1 MGLETAHVSNTFA
14 LNDGR
19 ALSVIVRSMALW
31 SSMCS
36 SIEGVA
42 SKRRQIESNP
52 PKSSEPYIQNALLIL
67 CKSIDLHSNEHGGSS
82 DQF

>member
-19 ALSVIVRSMALW
+19 ALRVIVRSRALW

-42 SKRRQIESNP
+42 SKRRQIES
-52 PKSSEPYIQNALLIL
+52 SGIEELYQQVL
-67 CKSIDLHSNEHGGSS
+67 
-82 DQF
+82 